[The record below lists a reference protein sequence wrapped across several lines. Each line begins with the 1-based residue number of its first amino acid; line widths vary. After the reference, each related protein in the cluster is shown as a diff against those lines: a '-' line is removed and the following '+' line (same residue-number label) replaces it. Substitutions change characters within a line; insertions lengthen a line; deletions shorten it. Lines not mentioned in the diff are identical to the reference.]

1 MSASPPPLPEATLGA
16 TGRRVTR
23 AGLGGEGVL
32 RTTRRGP
39 EAAAV
44 LEAALAEG
52 ITYFDSARAYADS
65 ERYHGACWAKRP
77 AAREGVFLT
86 SKSAARDGGGA
97 RRELE
102 ETLRRMEVDHL
113 DLWQLHDMRTD
124 DDVDELLHPGG
135 ALDTFVRA
143 REQGLVRHLGV
154 TGHHAPRVLRAA
166 IEAFPVDAV
175 LLPVNPM
182 EGALGGFLTDV
193 LPAARARGL
202 GVIGMKALGGAG
214 APGGAG
220 GGRLVRAG
228 LDANALLRFA
238 FAQPVDVV
246 IVGCAT
252 PAEVAALAAASR
264 APLDAAGQ
272 AALIEA
278 VRGEAWALAG
288 YRGER

>member
-1 MSASPPPLPEATLGA
+1 MSTTPSPLPEATLGA

-44 LEAALAEG
+44 LEAALAAG
-52 ITYFDSARAYADS
+52 ITYFDCARAYADA
-65 ERYHGACWAKRP
+65 ERYHGAFWGKRP
-77 AAREGVFLT
+77 ADRERVFLT

-113 DLWQLHDMRTD
+113 DLWQIHDVRTD
-124 DDVDELLHPGG
+124 DDLDELTHPGG

-166 IEAFPVDAV
+166 VEAFPVDAV

-182 EGALGGFLTDV
+182 EGVLGGFLTDV

-214 APGGAG
+214 GPGGAG
-220 GGRLVRAG
+220 GGRLVQAG
-228 LDANALLRFA
+228 LDADALLRFA

-252 PAEVAALAAASR
+252 PTEVAALAAASH
-264 APLDAAGQ
+264 APLDAAAQ
-272 AALIEA
+272 AALCEA
-278 VRGEAWALAG
+278 VRGQAWGLAG
-288 YRGER
+288 YRGEP